1 MQAGLKELCDMNEQ
15 VEGGVSLT
23 VSQYV
28 ILRFVKL
35 EKNMTEQ
42 LRLGRLFSNCQ
53 EVFCWLFQTF
63 QSAVT
68 STFEPPFCVHN
79 KHFCSV

>member
-42 LRLGRLFSNCQ
+42 LRLWEIFFQLAKKCSVDCSRLFK
-53 EVFCWLFQTF
+53 VL
-63 QSAVT
+63 
-68 STFEPPFCVHN
+68 
-79 KHFCSV
+79 

>member
-1 MQAGLKELCDMNEQ
+1 MQARLKELCDMNEQ

-42 LRLGRLFSNCQ
+42 LWLWEIFFQLPRSVLLTVPDFSKCCN
-53 EVFCWLFQTF
+53 FNIR
-63 QSAVT
+63 T
-68 STFEPPFCVHN
+68 SFLYA
-79 KHFCSV
+79 

>member
-53 EVFCWLFQTF
+53 EVFC
-63 QSAVT
+63 
-68 STFEPPFCVHN
+68 
-79 KHFCSV
+79 